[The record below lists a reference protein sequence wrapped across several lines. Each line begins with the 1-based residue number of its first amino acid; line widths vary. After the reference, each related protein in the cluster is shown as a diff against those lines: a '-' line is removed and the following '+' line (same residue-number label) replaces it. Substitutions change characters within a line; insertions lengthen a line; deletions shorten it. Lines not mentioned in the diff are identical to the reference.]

1 VLALLALGYDLEHCE
16 GDYRSAQ
23 EHYVEALDLA
33 QRIGDVPAQIELRS
47 VLAQLAF
54 HRCDWDEAARASDV
68 SATLAEGE
76 GLMAKLCLPNTIRGR
91 LRWREGDWDASE
103 QLFTRAHEMATQVGW
118 SEVACTALSGL
129 AVTLRDRGDLS
140 GAECVL
146 ERTLA
151 LCDQASLVPQALQ
164 THASIA
170 LVCKLAGRS
179 HDARRAAQRALALAG
194 QVHDPVNEVV
204 VLETHG
210 IVADTADGVQALRR
224 AQAGWECLE
233 RPLDAARCLTL
244 IGRRLHES
252 CPQAGDETLDRA
264 ATLFDELG
272 VNHLAE
278 RSRELALT

>member
-1 VLALLALGYDLEHCE
+1 
-16 GDYRSAQ
+16 
-23 EHYVEALDLA
+23 
-33 QRIGDVPAQIELRS
+33 
-47 VLAQLAF
+47 
-54 HRCDWDEAARASDV
+54 
-68 SATLAEGE
+68 
-76 GLMAKLCLPNTIRGR
+76 
-91 LRWREGDWDASE
+91 
-103 QLFTRAHEMATQVGW
+103 
-118 SEVACTALSGL
+118 
-129 AVTLRDRGDLS
+129 
-140 GAECVL
+140 
-146 ERTLA
+146 
-151 LCDQASLVPQALQ
+151 SLVPQALQ